1 MADVTLVAEIGRKTG
16 SSESRRLRHAGR
28 IPAVVYGHGMDPL
41 VVSVEARAFRH
52 AMSGH
57 GLNQVL
63 SLDVEGTK
71 HIVLARQL
79 QRHPVRRTVS
89 HVDFQVVRRDEVV
102 QVSVPLVLTGD
113 TSQVTRAGGVI
124 EHVLTSLSVHTKLGS
139 IPEQIE
145 VDASSLTIG
154 DVLRG
159 RDLKLPAGVSSDI
172 DPDEAVVIAAGSTVA
187 AEVAEDAAA
196 EAGEAGGPS
205 EATTEAAPGDAEK

>member
-41 VVSVEARAFRH
+41 VVSIEAREFRH

-63 SLDVEGTK
+63 SLEVEGTK

-102 QVSVPLVLTGD
+102 QVNVPLVLDGD
-113 TSQVTRAGGVI
+113 ASQVTRAGGVI
-124 EHVLTSLSVHTKLGS
+124 EHVLTSLSVHTQLGS
-139 IPEQIE
+139 IPEEIA
-145 VDASSLTIG
+145 VDVSGLSIG
-154 DVLRG
+154 DVVRV
-159 RDLKLPAGVSSDI
+159 RDLKLPAGVSADV
-172 DPDEAVVIAAGSTVA
+172 DAEEAVVIAAGSTVA
-187 AEVAEDAAA
+187 ADVAEDEAAA
-196 EAGEAGGPS
+196 EGAGAEV
-205 EATTEAAPGDAEK
+205 EATTEGAAGEAE